1 MGQVA
6 EREHVGA
13 FIEAEQRRQLIEL
26 ARSQDRS
33 VSSVIRQALK
43 EHVEREA
50 TAAAERG
57 EES

>member
-1 MGQVA
+1 MSQVA

-33 VSSVIRQALK
+33 VASVIRLAIAELVDS
-43 EHVEREA
+43 ETA
-50 TAAAERG
+50 AAAERG